1 MPSKFNRRAFN
12 KASATAAL
20 GIVATGQ
27 TAASATQTAGA
38 NERIRLGFLGVA
50 NRGGQLITA
59 FQTHDDM
66 EIVALCDV
74 DSETLAK
81 AKARCGGKP
90 DTYGDFRQ
98 VIDRDDID
106 AVVIATP
113 DHWHAIQT
121 IDACN
126 AGKDVYVEKPVS
138 LTVYEGRQMVRA
150 ARRNQRVVQV
160 GTHRRSGEVYAEAAQ
175 LVQAGT
181 LGKVTV
187 TRSFHRSN
195 MFPNGM
201 GKSQP
206 TASPPSL
213 DWDMWLGPRPERPYQ
228 ANIAPYKFRWW
239 TEYCSQIS
247 NNGVH
252 SLDMIRW
259 LMNATAPSSICCMG
273 GKFAVDDDRTIPDTA
288 ETIFQFPDGWFRSP
302 RRGRP
307 EESPVRGA
315 KRRCAGGNCPDTQA
329 EHTLGL
335 SAARGRGRIWPPR
348 NSLNCG
354 LRSTWSRCHTNRSTA
369 PSRRSPTQ
377 GCATFAALTSLHPW
391 AVLGSPRCGCRGE
404 SQRAGDTNPG
414 LRDVAWGRSHRST
427 LGGWGR
433 QGSLSQWHEEASAW
447 GSSPSR
453 LCVLGRSLSHA
464 NDQESH
470 PLPDPA
476 AARRCG
482 GRRPVIRC

>member
-206 TASPPSL
+206 TAPPPSL

-288 ETIFQFPDGWFRSP
+288 ETIFQFPDGWLDLFGMYEASGYPTMARSGFVEVRGTQGILFASDNRVEIVPERGGQFQDSSP
-302 RRGRP
+302 RMEPITLQGDENAGSLTAQHARNFLDCMRSRETP
-307 EESPVRGA
+307 NADIEEG
-315 KRRCAGGNCPDTQA
+315 
-329 EHTLGL
+329 
-335 SAARGRGRIWPPR
+335 
-348 NSLNCG
+348 
-354 LRSTWSRCHTNRSTA
+354 
-369 PSRRSPTQ
+369 
-377 GCATFAALTSLHPW
+377 
-391 AVLGSPRCGCRGE
+391 
-404 SQRAGDTNPG
+404 
-414 LRDVAWGRSHRST
+414 HRST
-427 LGGWGR
+427 TM
-433 QGSLSQWHEEASAW
+433 SLLSKISLAVGQRIEWDSEAEQITNNET
-447 GSSPSR
+447 
-453 LCVLGRSLSHA
+453 A
-464 NDQESH
+464 NSMLHYEY
-470 PLPDPA
+470 
-476 AARRCG
+476 
-482 GRRPVIRC
+482 RRPWKL

>member
-206 TASPPSL
+206 TAPPPSL

-288 ETIFQFPDGWFRSP
+288 ETIFQFPDGWLDLFGMYEASGYPTMARSGFVEVRGTQGILFASDNRVEIVPERGGQFQDSSP
-302 RRGRP
+302 RMEPITLQGDENAGSLTAQHARNFLDCMRSRETP
-307 EESPVRGA
+307 NADIEEG
-315 KRRCAGGNCPDTQA
+315 
-329 EHTLGL
+329 
-335 SAARGRGRIWPPR
+335 
-348 NSLNCG
+348 
-354 LRSTWSRCHTNRSTA
+354 
-369 PSRRSPTQ
+369 
-377 GCATFAALTSLHPW
+377 
-391 AVLGSPRCGCRGE
+391 
-404 SQRAGDTNPG
+404 
-414 LRDVAWGRSHRST
+414 HRST
-427 LGGWGR
+427 TM
-433 QGSLSQWHEEASAW
+433 SLLSKISLAVGQRIEWDSEAEQITNNET
-447 GSSPSR
+447 
-453 LCVLGRSLSHA
+453 A
-464 NDQESH
+464 NSMLHYEY
-470 PLPDPA
+470 
-476 AARRCG
+476 
-482 GRRPVIRC
+482 RRPWKLG